1 MSSYGLL
8 RVIPGSELP
17 QNNIAPQGGPDDA
30 GNEEDI
36 FYSELQRHIHKVWEA
51 NRNAKLRIEE
61 GLLEDLRAKNGE
73 YHPQKLHDIR
83 QMGGSEIYMMITATK
98 QRAAASWIKD
108 ILLPEDEKA
117 WGIDPTPMPELPDW
131 ADKAVA
137 DRVSAMGGDEMYE
150 QSLREYIK
158 MELDNQAQYSCDSME
173 NLMDDQLAEGKWAG
187 VIKELIDDFTTFSAC
202 IMKGPLLRNRKTLS
216 WKQGFGTVTPKVTD
230 EMHVEFER
238 VSPFDIYPSSES
250 KCINDGDL
258 IEHVRFRRGE
268 LWNFIGTPG
277 YIESEIRN
285 VLEEYESGRRIWLWN
300 DSERNEQENKH
311 HWWRHHRSGLID
323 GLHYWGS
330 IQGKHLIRWGLED
343 EVDDEL
349 AEYQIDAIMIGR
361 YVIRVSINKDP
372 LGRRPYQKACY
383 DPVPGGFWGNS
394 IRYLMSD
401 IQEFCN
407 ATARSLVN
415 NMAMASGPQVEVN
428 YERLSPLENE
438 LEMYPWK
445 IWQTRGSE
453 VGGSPTLQ
461 FFQPNS
467 NAAEL
472 MAVYEQFELRADDA
486 TSIPRY
492 SHGNENVGGAGTT
505 ASGLSM
511 LMNSAAKGIKAA
523 IGEFDMGV
531 TRPALEQLYYY
542 NMTESKDPA
551 VKGDA
556 KIVARGANALLLKD
570 MAQQRRNEFLQFT
583 ANPIDMEII
592 GIEGR
597 ADLLRKTAKEFQMDG
612 VVPPKEIVA
621 ARAQQAAENPPPDPE
636 MVKIQEDSR
645 HKDMDREADMQKH
658 MMSLEAQG
666 AGDDGGMQAERAH
679 QEKLAQIAATKEKDL
694 ANIAAKEASDIRQM
708 QEETARIRQRNQDNL
723 AVDMEKHAMQ
733 MEQQER
739 QAELDRE
746 AEDRRHEQ
754 TLEQQAQTATEAE
767 NSSDGNEDS
776 SDGNAQPMVL
786 NVMIDNG
793 SGKVKKTIEVS
804 RDESGKTA
812 LLTSLEEP
820 VEDATEAD

>member
-1 MSSYGLL
+1 MSKYGLL
-8 RVIPGSELP
+8 RVVPGSDLP
-17 QNNIAPQGGPDDA
+17 KDNIAPTEHEA
-30 GNEEDI
+30 TEDV
-36 FYSELQRHIHKVWEA
+36 FWSELERHIRKVWEA

-108 ILLPEDEKA
+108 ILLPDDEKA
-117 WGIDPTPMPELPDW
+117 WGIDPTPLPDLPDW
-131 ADKAVA
+131 AEEEVA
-137 DRVSAMGGDEMYE
+137 NRVQQMGGDQLYE
-150 QSLREYIK
+150 QTLREYIK
-158 MELDNQAQYSCDSME
+158 AELDNQAQYSADNME
-173 NLMDDQLAEGKWAG
+173 KLMSDQLVEGKWSK
-187 VIKELIDDFTTFSAC
+187 VISELIDDFTTFSAC
-202 IMKGPLLRNRKTLS
+202 IMKGPLLKKRKTLS
-216 WKQGFGTVTPKVTD
+216 WKRGFGNVTPVVKD
-230 EMHVEFER
+230 EMQVMYKR
-238 VSPFDIYPSSES
+238 VSPFDLYPSPEAED
-250 KCINDGDL
+250 IQDGNL
-258 IEHVRFRRGE
+258 IEHIRFRRGE
-268 LWNFIGTPG
+268 LYNMLGTPG
-277 YIESEIRN
+277 YIDSEIRG
-285 VLEEYESGRRIWLWN
+285 VLEEYEAGKRIWLWN
-300 DSERNEQENKH
+300 DSERNENENKH
-311 HWWRHHRSGLID
+311 HWWRHHRNGLID

-330 IQGKHLIRWGLED
+330 VQGKHLVNWGLGD

-349 AEYQIDAIMIGR
+349 AEYQIDAILIGR
-361 YVIRVSINKDP
+361 YIIRVSINKDP
-372 LGRRPYQKACY
+372 LARRPYQKACY

-394 IRYLMSD
+394 IRYLMGD
-401 IQEFCN
+401 IQELCN

-453 VGGSPTLQ
+453 VGGAPTLQ
-461 FFQPNS
+461 FFQPSS
-467 NAAEL
+467 NAQEL

-523 IGEFDMGV
+523 IGEFDFGV

-551 VKGDA
+551 VKGDS
-556 KIVARGANALLLKD
+556 KVVARGANALLLRD
-570 MAQQRRNEFLQFT
+570 MAQARRNEFLGIT
-583 ANPIDMEII
+583 ANPVDLEII

-597 ADLLRKTAKEFQMDG
+597 AELLRQTAKDFEMDG
-612 VVPPKEIVA
+612 IVPPKEIVMA
-621 ARAQQAAENPPPDPE
+621 KVQQQAENPPPDPE
-636 MVKIQEDSR
+636 MLKLEMEDR
-645 HKDMDREADMQKH
+645 HKTADREADMQKH
-658 MMSLEAQG
+658 QMSLEAQNT
-666 AGDDGGMQAERAH
+666 DDGGIGAENAH
-679 QEKLAQIAATKEKDL
+679 REKLAQIEANKEKDL

-723 AVDMEKHAMQ
+723 ATEMEKHAMA

-754 TLEQQAQTATEAE
+754 TLEQQAQQAE
-767 NSSDGNEDS
+767 NDDGETQDGSDESQSGT
-776 SDGNAQPMVL
+776 GQPMTL
-786 NVMIDNG
+786 NVVIDNAG
-793 SGKVKKTIEVS
+793 GKVKKTIEVA
-804 RDESGKTA
+804 RDAQGRASV
-812 LLTSLEEP
+812 LTSMEEP
-820 VEDATEAD
+820 VEDAGQDD